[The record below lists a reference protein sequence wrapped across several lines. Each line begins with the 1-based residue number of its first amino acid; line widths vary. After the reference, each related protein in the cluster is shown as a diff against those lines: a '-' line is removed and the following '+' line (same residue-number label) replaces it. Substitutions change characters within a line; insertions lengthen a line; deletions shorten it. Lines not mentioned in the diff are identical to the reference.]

1 MEEQGFIC
9 TEACVLASASSV
21 KNSLHPNDAP
31 ADTQTGQSAANQGK
45 RFLQESNCRLS
56 LDGVF
61 MDIVSCSAF
70 LFYLKS
76 ILLIHWHVPCE

>member
-31 ADTQTGQSAANQGK
+31 ADTQTGQSTANQGK

-56 LDGVF
+56 LDGV
-61 MDIVSCSAF
+61 
-70 LFYLKS
+70 YLWIS
-76 ILLIHWHVPCE
+76 SVAQHFCFI